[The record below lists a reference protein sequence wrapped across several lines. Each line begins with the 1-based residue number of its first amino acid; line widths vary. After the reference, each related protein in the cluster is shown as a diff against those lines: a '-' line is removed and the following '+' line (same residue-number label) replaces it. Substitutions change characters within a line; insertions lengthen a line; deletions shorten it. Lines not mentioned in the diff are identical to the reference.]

1 MDSYIKLVKRTI
13 EFYIKTGTVI
23 SPPASLPKEML
34 SRRAGV
40 FVSIHKR
47 LPHPSPP
54 PIELKRKVRL
64 EAGEIFDG
72 IEPPSPIEELRGC
85 IGTYIPTQEN
95 IAKEIIHNAIEAATS
110 DPRFPPVTQ
119 EELPNL
125 KISVDVLSRPE
136 LVMEKFIS
144 PSLTPIPYLL
154 NPKVHGLIIESPDH
168 RRALLLPDL
177 PGVETVNQQ
186 ISICR
191 QKARIGRDEQITIYR
206 FTVERHE
213 EK

>member
-13 EFYIKTGTVI
+13 ELYIKTGTVI

-47 LPHPSPP
+47 LLYPSPP
-54 PIELKRKVRL
+54 PIELKREVRL

-85 IGTYIPTQEN
+85 IGTYIPTQKN

-110 DPRFPPVTQ
+110 DPRFSPIQ
-119 EELPNL
+119 ASELPHL
-125 KISVDVLSRPE
+125 IYSVDILSKPE
-136 LVMEKFIS
+136 LVKDIKN
-144 PSLTPIPYLL
+144 LDAKKY
-154 NPKVHGLIIESPDH
+154 GLIVQSQDG
-168 RRALLLPDL
+168 RRGLLLPDL
-177 PGVETVNQQ
+177 AGVETVDQQ

-191 QKARIGRDEQITIYR
+191 QKAFLAEDEPVTPYR
-206 FTVERHE
+206 FTVERHK